1 MTHQQVRGD
10 FKWEGRLSLRLD
22 CGLPPVTIVRSVS
35 RKTEGRRAPR
45 GAYHGVK
52 PMILRPAT
60 PSDIPE
66 ILAFIRELAEYERAP
81 DSAVATHA
89 DLLRD
94 GFGQTPRFHCLI
106 AEGSEPARTNN
117 EQRATNNEQRATN
130 NEPRAMSNG
139 AAGFVL
145 YFYNY
150 STWRGRTGI
159 YIEDLFVRPA
169 FRRRGIGKALFARVA
184 AIAVAEGCPRLEW
197 AVLNWNTPAIDFY
210 RSLGAEP
217 LSEWTTMRLAGEAL
231 AGLGSERARG

>member
-1 MTHQQVRGD
+1 
-10 FKWEGRLSLRLD
+10 
-22 CGLPPVTIVRSVS
+22 
-35 RKTEGRRAPR
+35 
-45 GAYHGVK
+45 
-52 PMILRPAT
+52 MILRPAT

-81 DSAVATHA
+81 GSAIATEA

-94 GFGQTPRFHCLI
+94 GFGPTPRFHCLI

-117 EQRATNNEQRATN
+117 EQRATNND
-130 NEPRAMSNG
+130 

-150 STWRGRTGI
+150 STWRGRAGI
-159 YIEDLFVRPA
+159 TIEDLFVRPA
-169 FRRRGIGKALFARVA
+169 FRRRGIGKALLARVA

-217 LSEWTTMRLAGEAL
+217 LSEWTTMRVSGEAL
-231 AGLGSERARG
+231 AGLGSEAASQQVSESASRRVQTPPSARE

>member
-1 MTHQQVRGD
+1 
-10 FKWEGRLSLRLD
+10 
-22 CGLPPVTIVRSVS
+22 
-35 RKTEGRRAPR
+35 
-45 GAYHGVK
+45 
-52 PMILRPAT
+52 MILRPAT

-81 DSAVATHA
+81 DSAIATDA

-94 GFGQTPRFHCLI
+94 GFGPTPRFHCLI
-106 AEGSEPARTNN
+106 AEWSEPASTND
-117 EQRATNNEQRATN
+117 EQRATNDEQRATN
-130 NEPRAMSNG
+130 NEPRTASNG

-150 STWRGRTGI
+150 STWRGRAGI

-217 LSEWTTMRLAGEAL
+217 LSEWTTMRVSGEAL
-231 AGLGSERARG
+231 AGLGSEAASQRVGESDPTQR

>member
-1 MTHQQVRGD
+1 
-10 FKWEGRLSLRLD
+10 
-22 CGLPPVTIVRSVS
+22 
-35 RKTEGRRAPR
+35 
-45 GAYHGVK
+45 
-52 PMILRPAT
+52 MILRPAT
-60 PSDIPE
+60 PDDIPE

-81 DSAVATHA
+81 DSAIATHA

-94 GFGQTPRFHCLI
+94 GFGPTPRFHCLI
-106 AEGSEPARTNN
+106 AEWSAPARTNN
-117 EQRATNNEQRATN
+117 EQRAT
-130 NEPRAMSNG
+130 SDG

-150 STWRGRTGI
+150 STWRGRAGI

-217 LSEWTTMRLAGEAL
+217 LSEWTTMRLSGEAL
-231 AGLGSERARG
+231 AGLGSERGRG